1 MGYRVRACNVRNT
14 YQQILGAN
22 MFIPILFSQA
32 FSIASTIFMIWML
45 IDCIRNP
52 KIGQKSGWIIF
63 IIITQ
68 FIGAAVYFF
77 TRGPWPR
84 VRQYLFQQRSF
95 SDYQAPQTP
104 NYQPLPAPQP
114 MQEEFSAY
122 ERGYEAQ
129 QPAQYTQSPEP
140 STLQPEYEQSLLTY
154 PEMPPM
160 EQHQ

>member
-1 MGYRVRACNVRNT
+1 
-14 YQQILGAN
+14 

-32 FSIASTIFMIWML
+32 FSLASTIFMIWML
-45 IDCIRNP
+45 IDCIRN
-52 KIGQKSGWIIF
+52 QKLGNKGGWIIF

-95 SDYQAPQTP
+95 SGYQAPQTP
-104 NYQPLPAPQP
+104 NYQPSPAPQS

-122 ERGYEAQ
+122 ERGYQAQ
-129 QPAQYTQSPEP
+129 QSAPAPIFQEMPEP
-140 STLQPEYEQSLLTY
+140 SALQPEYEQSLLTY

-160 EQHQ
+160 EQQQ